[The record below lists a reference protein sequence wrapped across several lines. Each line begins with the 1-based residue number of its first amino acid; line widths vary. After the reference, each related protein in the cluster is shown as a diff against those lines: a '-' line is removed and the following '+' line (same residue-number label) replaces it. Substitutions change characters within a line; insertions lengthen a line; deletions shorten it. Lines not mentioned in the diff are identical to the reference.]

1 MPKSKS
7 AYSVPTKKEKPE
19 TYIFVVWVDNEA
31 GVLARVV
38 GLFSGRGYNIES
50 LAVAEVDAI
59 KNISR
64 ITIVTTG
71 TPQVID
77 QIKLQLTK
85 LVPVHKVAEFQ
96 REDKNV
102 IFKEMA
108 LFKVVGKRNKI
119 EKCLNA
125 CKRFNPIILDK
136 TKTSAVIQIT
146 ALRREIDKMNKK
158 LKSKGLVSTS
168 RTGAIAMTRGAEICL
183 LYTSDAADES

>member
-7 AYSVPTKKEKPE
+7 AYSVAGRKEKLD
-19 TYIFVVWVDNEA
+19 THIIVVWVDNEA

-50 LAVAEVDAI
+50 LAVAEIDAA

-77 QIKLQLTK
+77 QIKLQLKK
-85 LVPVHKVAEFQ
+85 LVPVHKVADFK
-96 REDKNV
+96 REDKKV

-108 LFKVVGKRNKI
+108 LLKVVGKKKKI
-119 EKCLNA
+119 EKCLKA
-125 CKRFNPIILDK
+125 CKTYNPVILDK
-136 TKTSAVIQIT
+136 SSKSVVIQIT
-146 ALRREIDKMNKK
+146 ALRREIDKMSKK
-158 LKSKGLVSTS
+158 LKSLGLISTS
-168 RTGAIAMTRGAEICL
+168 RTGAIAMTRGA
-183 LYTSDAADES
+183 DVFK

>member
-1 MPKSKS
+1 MVKSKS
-7 AYSVPTKKEKPE
+7 AYSVPTKKQKSD

-77 QIKLQLTK
+77 QIKLKRCLIMMDQLY
-85 LVPVHKVAEFQ
+85 LIA
-96 REDKNV
+96 R
-102 IFKEMA
+102 
-108 LFKVVGKRNKI
+108 L
-119 EKCLNA
+119 
-125 CKRFNPIILDK
+125 ILMK
-136 TKTSAVIQIT
+136 TASQ
-146 ALRREIDKMNKK
+146 
-158 LKSKGLVSTS
+158 
-168 RTGAIAMTRGAEICL
+168 
-183 LYTSDAADES
+183 